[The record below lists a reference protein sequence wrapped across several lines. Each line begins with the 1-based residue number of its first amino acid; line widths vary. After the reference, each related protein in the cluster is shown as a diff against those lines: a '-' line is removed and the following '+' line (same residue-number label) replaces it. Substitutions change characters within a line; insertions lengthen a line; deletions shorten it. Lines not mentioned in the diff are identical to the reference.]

1 MISPGRMLNM
11 LAPELAPIVHAI
23 FTQSLDTG
31 ELPRD
36 WSLANVA
43 PIFKKGNRV
52 LGENYRPVS
61 LTCITCKLFEHIV
74 CRHILDHAEDHK
86 ILTNLQHG
94 FRSGRSCETQL
105 ITTTHDLSSFNSKS
119 QIDVAI
125 LDFSKSFDT
134 VPHAGLLGKLEHYG
148 IDSKILL
155 WITNFLNNRKQR
167 VVVDGSF
174 SNYADVESGVPQGI
188 VLGPLLFLLHIND
201 LPSCVNSK
209 VRLFADDCLLYREI
223 KNNQDQIDMQRDLD
237 ALMDWGSTWG
247 MKFNA

>member
-1 MISPGRMLNM
+1 MYSDSSSKSEILNKQFQSVFTKKSTTATPRLFGNKYPSIGNLSITLKGVQKLLEKINISKAAGPDLIPGRMLNM
-11 LAPELAPIVHAI
+11 LAPVLAPIVHAI

-52 LGENYRPVS
+52 LAENYRPVS

-74 CRHILDHAEDHK
+74 CRHILDHVEDHK
-86 ILTNLQHG
+86 ILPNLQHG
-94 FRSGRSCETQL
+94 FRSAQAEVVRHNQL
-105 ITTTHDLSSFNSKS
+105 TPLMTYYPLLKSKS

-125 LDFSKSFDT
+125 LDFSKAFDT

-155 WITNFLNNRKQR
+155 
-167 VVVDGSF
+167 
-174 SNYADVESGVPQGI
+174 
-188 VLGPLLFLLHIND
+188 
-201 LPSCVNSK
+201 
-209 VRLFADDCLLYREI
+209 
-223 KNNQDQIDMQRDLD
+223 
-237 ALMDWGSTWG
+237 
-247 MKFNA
+247 

>member
-1 MISPGRMLNM
+1 M
-11 LAPELAPIVHAI
+11 HAI

-31 ELPRD
+31 ELPSD

-43 PIFKKGNRV
+43 PIFKKGNR
-52 LGENYRPVS
+52 GPAESHRPVS

-74 CRHILDHAEDHK
+74 CRHILDHVEDHK

-94 FRSGRSCETQL
+94 FRSDRSCETLL
-105 ITTTHDLSSFNSKS
+105 ITTTHDLLSSFNSKS

-125 LDFSKSFDT
+125 LEFSKAFDT

-155 WITNFLNNRKQR
+155 WITNFLHNRKQR

-174 SNYADVESGVPQGI
+174 SNFADVESGVTQGT
-188 VLGPLLFLLHIND
+188 V
-201 LPSCVNSK
+201 
-209 VRLFADDCLLYREI
+209 
-223 KNNQDQIDMQRDLD
+223 
-237 ALMDWGSTWG
+237 
-247 MKFNA
+247 

>member
-1 MISPGRMLNM
+1 MLNM

-52 LGENYRPVS
+52 LAKNYRPVS

-74 CRHILDHAEDHK
+74 CRHILDHVEDHK

-105 ITTTHDLSSFNSKS
+105 ITTTHDLLSSFNSKS

-125 LDFSKSFDT
+125 LDFSKAFDT

-148 IDSKILL
+148 I
-155 WITNFLNNRKQR
+155 QAR
-167 VVVDGSF
+167 VQEFVRGGAQNLKAFFFFFFCF
-174 SNYADVESGVPQGI
+174 SIFQG
-188 VLGPLLFLLHIND
+188 GP
-201 LPSCVNSK
+201 SSENS
-209 VRLFADDCLLYREI
+209 
-223 KNNQDQIDMQRDLD
+223 
-237 ALMDWGSTWG
+237 
-247 MKFNA
+247 

>member
-1 MISPGRMLNM
+1 MFTKKSTTATPRLFGNKYPSIGNLSITLKGVQKLLEKINISKAAGPDLIPGRMLNM

-52 LGENYRPVS
+52 LAENYRPVS

-74 CRHILDHAEDHK
+74 CRHILDHVEDHK

-105 ITTTHDLSSFNSKS
+105 ITTTHDLLSSFNSKS
-119 QIDVAI
+119 
-125 LDFSKSFDT
+125 
-134 VPHAGLLGKLEHYG
+134 
-148 IDSKILL
+148 
-155 WITNFLNNRKQR
+155 
-167 VVVDGSF
+167 
-174 SNYADVESGVPQGI
+174 
-188 VLGPLLFLLHIND
+188 
-201 LPSCVNSK
+201 
-209 VRLFADDCLLYREI
+209 
-223 KNNQDQIDMQRDLD
+223 
-237 ALMDWGSTWG
+237 
-247 MKFNA
+247 

>member
-1 MISPGRMLNM
+1 MQKINISKAAGPDLIPGTMLNI

-43 PIFKKGNRV
+43 PIFKKGNRG
-52 LGENYRPVS
+52 LAENYRPVS
-61 LTCITCKLFEHIV
+61 LTCSTCKPFEHIV
-74 CRHILDHAEDHK
+74 FRHILDHVEDHK

-105 ITTTHDLSSFNSKS
+105 MTTTHDLLSSFNSKS

-125 LDFSKSFDT
+125 LDFSKAFDT
-134 VPHAGLLGKLEHYG
+134 VLHASLLGKLEHYG

-155 WITNFLNNRKQR
+155 WITNCLNNRKER
-167 VVVDGSF
+167 VLVDDSF
-174 SNYADVESGVPQGI
+174 ANFASVPKGT
-188 VLGPLLFLLHIND
+188 VLGPLLF
-201 LPSCVNSK
+201 
-209 VRLFADDCLLYREI
+209 
-223 KNNQDQIDMQRDLD
+223 
-237 ALMDWGSTWG
+237 
-247 MKFNA
+247 